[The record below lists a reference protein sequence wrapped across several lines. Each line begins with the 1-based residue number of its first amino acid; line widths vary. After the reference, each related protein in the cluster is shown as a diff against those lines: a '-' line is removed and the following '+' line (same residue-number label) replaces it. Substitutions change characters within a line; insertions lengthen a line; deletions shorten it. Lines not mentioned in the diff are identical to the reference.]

1 MYNNKTNCQLH
12 QLTFGDKL
20 ANFIAS
26 IFVFAIGVFIGAVD
40 MCLVGY
46 IIYYCRFNSNDII
59 SELPQLK
66 IGLYLVVLILI
77 VIFLAALTVGAII
90 SSYNRIDNIV
100 SGILFKAEFYDAE
113 SGELVNTGYKTFK
126 DLREMG
132 FEFKSYDSKNSS
144 EEFADDKIADEKTE
158 DPNKENHH
166 Q

>member
-1 MYNNKTNCQLH
+1 MYNNKTNCRLY

-26 IFVFAIGVFIGAVD
+26 IFVFAIGVFIGAMD

-66 IGLYLVVLILI
+66 IGLYLIVLILI
-77 VIFLAALTVGAII
+77 AIFLAALTAGAII
-90 SSYNRIDNIV
+90 ASYNRVNNIV

-113 SGELVNTGYKTFK
+113 SGKLMNTGYKTFE

-132 FEFKSYDSKNSS
+132 FEFKSYDNRTFS
-144 EEFADDKIADEKTE
+144 EEFSDDKVTDEKTE